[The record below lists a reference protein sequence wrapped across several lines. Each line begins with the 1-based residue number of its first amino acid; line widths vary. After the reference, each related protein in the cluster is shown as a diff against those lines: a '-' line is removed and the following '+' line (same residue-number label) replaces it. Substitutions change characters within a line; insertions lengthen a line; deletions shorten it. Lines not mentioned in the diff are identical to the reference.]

1 MKRLMFFVTALMMI
15 SVTGLTACQSET
27 NVQETP
33 AEEQTSEETP
43 AENTVPVTNDIPSK
57 PTEEKNQSSTGNQ
70 LLLVDYS
77 TNKIIPEAGILD
89 QSTEATVLSQ
99 YEDESLVE
107 EDKIDYSTDE
117 VEPGAEYFDEE
128 MEFSEEEFSEESEY
142 MMEEDNYESEKMMSE
157 PESEYT
163 EQ

>member
-43 AENTVPVTNDIPSK
+43 AENTVPVTNDVPSK

-70 LLLVDYS
+70 LLFVDSS
-77 TNKIIPEAGILD
+77 TDKIEPEAKILD
-89 QSTEATVLSQ
+89 QSTEGTVLSQ
-99 YEDESLVE
+99 YEDESFVE
-107 EDKIDYSTDE
+107 EEVNYSTDE

-128 MEFSEEEFSEESEY
+128 MDLSEEEFSEESEY
-142 MMEEDNYESEKMMSE
+142 MMEEDNYESEEMMSE
-157 PESEYT
+157 PESDYT